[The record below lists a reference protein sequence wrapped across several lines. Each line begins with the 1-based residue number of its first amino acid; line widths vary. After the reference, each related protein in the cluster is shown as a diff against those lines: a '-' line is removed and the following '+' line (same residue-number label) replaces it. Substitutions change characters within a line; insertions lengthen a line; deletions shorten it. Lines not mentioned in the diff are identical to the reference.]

1 MKRHTGEERK
11 RGIRGRT
18 TEERRAGGEER
29 IDSDGSQTGEER
41 GELITVS
48 PKHV

>member
-1 MKRHTGEERK
+1 MMEEGRETGEER
-11 RGIRGRT
+11 RD
-18 TEERRAGGEER
+18 E
-29 IDSDGSQTGEER
+29 DSSQTGKHR